1 MPAKSK
7 KQLKFMQAVANNPA
21 FAKKVGVPTK
31 VGKEFTKEKNMKK
44 GNENALMKKVGRNM
58 AKAKMQEMEKGG
70 KVKKGKSTDKSTVLF
85 NKVKNEVKK
94 STGPEKNIS
103 AMTSERMG
111 AKNKMKKD
119 FLSGYGRVYDM
130 EEKRKNEYK
139 TGSENVEPKAM
150 KKGGSV
156 SNTKMGKVKSN
167 AGRDGVATRG
177 KTKGK
182 FI

>member
-1 MPAKSK
+1 
-7 KQLKFMQAVANNPA
+7 MQAVANNPA

-31 VGKEFTKEKNMKK
+31 VGKEFSKEKNMKK

-58 AKAKMQEMEKGG
+58 AKADMQKMNPGMKKLKEKTPEVAKKMGYKKGG
-70 KVKKGKSTDKSTVLF
+70 MM
-85 NKVKNEVKK
+85 
-94 STGPEKNIS
+94 PES
-103 AMTSERMG
+103 MG
-111 AKNKMKKD
+111 DYN
-119 FLSGYGRVYDM
+119 
-130 EEKRKNEYK
+130 
-139 TGSENVEPKAM
+139 M
-150 KKGGSV
+150 KKGGSI

>member
-7 KQLKFMQAVANNPA
+7 KQLKFMQAIANNPA

-31 VGKEFTKEKNMKK
+31 VGKEFSKEKNMKK

-58 AKAKMQEMEKGG
+58 AKAKMQEMSPGMKMDYKLKLKEKAPEVAKKMGYKKGG
-70 KVKKGKSTDKSTVLF
+70 MMSKS
-85 NKVKNEVKK
+85 
-94 STGPEKNIS
+94 
-103 AMTSERMG
+103 MG
-111 AKNKMKKD
+111 DYN
-119 FLSGYGRVYDM
+119 
-130 EEKRKNEYK
+130 
-139 TGSENVEPKAM
+139 M